1 MIAQLDLFGA
11 PTPQAATPPQ
21 GEVPRAPEPLAAEL
35 DVDIQAPPSS
45 EPAPP
50 SDAASLSSCGEG
62 FVEHEEPAAIAA
74 ALMVDLGEAK
84 AIASQMTRD
93 ACSWMPDGGIDGE
106 GPAGIAA
113 EIAVEL
119 ARAQAEIAG
128 LALELHRDPEQD
140 DGDGGSSLF
149 DDLKRVLTEQC
160 ERADEDIQRL
170 RGIHARIL
178 GCSVEELDAR
188 VAAESA
194 KRKADAAEAKASRR
208 PPAPTTAEGEA
219 ADPPKPKRGRPAK
232 ASTAPTTE
240 AAATSQLSDR
250 QCELLRIVKVD
261 GQWARFGSEERI
273 DDWPALKVVLV
284 ALGGAWRRKPQ
295 AFLFPDTIDVAEK
308 VETAIATGQIM
319 DPRAAGFF
327 WTSRPLA
334 ENLVT
339 LARIEPGDRVLE
351 PSAGQGALLDVIRE
365 RHPNTALWVYELLSA
380 NREVLEQKGYRIE
393 GLNFLEAP
401 IQVVDAVVANPPFSR
416 GADVDHVTR
425 MVEWLRPGGRLAAIM
440 SGGVDFRMD
449 ARTTAF
455 RALVH
460 RHGGTIVE
468 NPPGSFLAAG
478 TGIHTVTVSLTKR
491 GE

>member
-11 PTPQAATPPQ
+11 TAPQATAPPPS
-21 GEVPRAPEPLAAEL
+21 EVHRAPEPLAAEL
-35 DVDIQAPPSS
+35 DVDIQAPSSS

-50 SDAASLSSCGEG
+50 PGEDTLCEG

-74 ALMVDLGEAK
+74 AIMVDLGEAK
-84 AIASQMTRD
+84 AIVSQMTRD
-93 ACSWMPDGGIDGE
+93 ACSWMPDGGIDGD

-113 EIAVEL
+113 HIAVEL

-128 LALELHRDPEQD
+128 LALELHRDPPVEQD

-188 VAAESA
+188 VAADNA
-194 KRKADAAEAKASRR
+194 KRKAEASEAKASRR
-208 PPAPTTAEGEA
+208 PPAPPTDGET
-219 ADPPKPKRGRPAK
+219 ADPPKPKRSRRAK

-240 AAATSQLSDR
+240 AEATSQLSDR
-250 QCELLRIVKVD
+250 QCELLRIVEVD
-261 GQWARFGSEERI
+261 GQWARFGSTERI
-273 DDWPALKVVLV
+273 PDWPALKVVLV
-284 ALGGAWRRKPQ
+284 ALGGAWRSKPQ
-295 AFLFPDTIDVAEK
+295 AFLFPDDIDVAEK

-334 ENLVT
+334 DNLVT
-339 LARIEPGDRVLE
+339 LARIDPGDRVLE

-365 RHPNTALWVYELLSA
+365 RHPGTSLWVYELLSA
-380 NREVLEQKGYRIE
+380 NRDVLEQKGYRIE
-393 GLNFLEAP
+393 GPNFLEAP